1 MKLIS
6 EHKTKDT
13 IQNHSD
19 IDRIDTFKLLNVYVF
34 SDLSW
39 NNPVTFIYKR
49 ANSRLHFLWQK
60 QYIQTSQNFLYMLA
74 VAMAWAYCDDSAIC
88 YVVPGFWGW
97 RYFLHNVTN
106 RGTGRWH
113 IIYHDSPG
121 GAGKVCYRRWPCLG
135 PMYVCVCSSV
145 CCVQTSKMNWHWT
158 RRATW

>member
-49 ANSRLHFLWQK
+49 ANSRLHFL
-60 QYIQTSQNFLYMLA
+60 
-74 VAMAWAYCDDSAIC
+74 
-88 YVVPGFWGW
+88 
-97 RYFLHNVTN
+97 
-106 RGTGRWH
+106 
-113 IIYHDSPG
+113 
-121 GAGKVCYRRWPCLG
+121 
-135 PMYVCVCSSV
+135 
-145 CCVQTSKMNWHWT
+145 
-158 RRATW
+158 